1 MYYHGEEPQTTR
13 ITIETE
19 QNADIRENLFFAFAE
34 ENCPILSM
42 QKTTSTLEDV
52 FLELTQQ
59 NEKEDVR
66 DESDL

>member
-19 QNADIRENLFFAFAE
+19 QNTDIREALFFAFAE
-34 ENCPILSM
+34 EKCPILSM
-42 QKTTSTLEDV
+42 KKTKSSLEDV

-59 NEKEDVR
+59 DDKEDV
-66 DESDL
+66 